1 MKGKEQLAKPGEI
14 PYLTCCVTNA
24 AYLMSD
30 VTDTMMLSA
39 IYHIRK
45 AGLNLSQ
52 EAKRNW
58 KQAVEDTERAERS
71 YKRFAHKL
79 YENYDADSILEKSDW
94 FANTIFLLYDRV
106 GDNPERRDMI
116 TRMLLK
122 LKSELHVYEQIRE
135 IAK

>member
-1 MKGKEQLAKPGEI
+1 MKEKEQFAQPGEI
-14 PYLTCCVTNA
+14 PYLTCCITNA

-30 VTDTMMLSA
+30 VTDTMLLSA
-39 IYHIRK
+39 VYHIRK
-45 AGLNLSQ
+45 SGLNLSQ

-58 KQAVEDTERAERS
+58 KQAVEDTARAERS

>member
-1 MKGKEQLAKPGEI
+1 MKEKEQFAKGNEI
-14 PYLTCCVTNA
+14 PLVTCCVTNA

-30 VTDTMMLSA
+30 VTDTMMMKAL
-39 IYHIRK
+39 YHIK
-45 AGLNLSQ
+45 QAGLNLSQ

-58 KQAVEDTERAERS
+58 KQAVTDMERAERS
-71 YKRFAHKL
+71 YARFAHKL
-79 YENYDADSILEKSDW
+79 YENYNADSILEKSDW

-106 GDNPERRDMI
+106 GDDPERRDMV

-122 LKSELHVYEQIRE
+122 LRSELHVYEQIKE